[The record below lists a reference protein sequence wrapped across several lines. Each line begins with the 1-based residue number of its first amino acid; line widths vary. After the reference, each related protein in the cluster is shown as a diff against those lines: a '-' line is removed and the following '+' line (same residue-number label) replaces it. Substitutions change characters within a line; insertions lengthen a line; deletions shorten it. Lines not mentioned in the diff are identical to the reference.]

1 MKNLRERG
9 ETLLR
14 RTEFAHQFC
23 VCAKVPMVLMAFFD
37 GRSRSFSESWIGHSD
52 ALSNE
57 CGQEMI
63 RTAENRLALWC
74 TAIAADP
81 DFEMNGNVVETS
93 GNVMTWINTDEYI
106 IGVGAAI
113 SGVYPVIVFQRGPD
127 SDVASGKT
135 LLRMG
140 MAYVTHQLTEELYAR
155 SVWMETLVETAMQV
169 LSIQFLVV
177 TAEGR
182 VRFDSLQ
189 NRPHQ
194 TGNTDWMVCN
204 KVLSLKSEGENTE
217 MQEAIQ
223 AATSEQGRT
232 SIVSVFASPGVARL
246 VVVTP
251 LTIGDSTMALVLF
264 ESENTDHFKLREHF
278 FNAYSL
284 TRSESMIAHE
294 ILKGRSIAEAAEAKN
309 LSQAT
314 VRSYMKQVFAKTGT
328 HRQSELISLYFS
340 SILPVTFDLKLKPE
354 PHPN

>member
-23 VCAKVPMVLMAFFD
+23 VCAKMPMVLMAFFD
-37 GRSRSFSESWIGHSD
+37 GRSRTFKESWIGHSD
-52 ALSNE
+52 MLSNE
-57 CGQEMI
+57 SGQEMI
-63 RTAENRLALWC
+63 QTAENRLALWGAAV
-74 TAIAADP
+74 AIDP
-81 DFEMNGNVVETS
+81 DFGKEGVSAEGS
-93 GNVMTWINTDEYI
+93 GNITSFMQTEDYI
-106 IGVGAAI
+106 ISIGAAT
-113 SGVYPVIVFQRGPD
+113 SGVYPVIVFHRG
-127 SDVASGKT
+127 SDADFAARKT

-177 TAEGR
+177 TADGK

-189 NRPHQ
+189 NRPSQ
-194 TGNTDWMVCN
+194 TSTTDWMVCN
-204 KVLSLKSEGENTE
+204 KVLSLKSEGENTQ

-223 AATSEQGRT
+223 AATSGEGRT
-232 SIVSVFASPGVARL
+232 SIVSVFASPGVPRL

-251 LTIGDSTMALVLF
+251 LNVGDSTMALVLF

-294 ILKGRSIAEAAEAKN
+294 ILKGLSIAEAAEANN

-340 SILPVTFDLKLKPE
+340 SILPVTFDLKLTPE
-354 PHPN
+354 RHPN